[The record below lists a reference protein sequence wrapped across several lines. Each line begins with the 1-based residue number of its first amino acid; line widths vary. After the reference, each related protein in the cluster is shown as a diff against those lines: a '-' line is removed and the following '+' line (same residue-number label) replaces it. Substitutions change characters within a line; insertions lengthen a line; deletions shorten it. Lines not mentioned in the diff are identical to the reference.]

1 MKYLASYCLLTLAGK
16 SDVNASDLVNVLN
29 AIGAESTE
37 QNAQV
42 VCTQL

>member
-16 SDVNASDLVNVLN
+16 SDVNAKDLVNVLN

-37 QNAQV
+37 QNA
-42 VCTQL
+42 